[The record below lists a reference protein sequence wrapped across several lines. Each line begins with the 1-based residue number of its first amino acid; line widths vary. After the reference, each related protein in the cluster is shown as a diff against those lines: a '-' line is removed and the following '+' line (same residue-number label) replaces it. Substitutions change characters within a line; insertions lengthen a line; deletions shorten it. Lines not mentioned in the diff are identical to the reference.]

1 MSLRIATL
9 TPTQQALGAA
19 LHYVGR
25 HPPFADFRAQDLIHT
40 VAGEIE
46 RGHYRFALD
55 GPRVVGYVGWALYD
69 AEIADRCAAGGHPP
83 PLPSAANGHDV
94 VWILT
99 AASSSPAA
107 FVAMVKAVRALY
119 PALRLMGVRHK
130 TDRRVLFD
138 RRPRE
143 AGLMPMPPA
152 AAARAHPGPTHALP
166 AAC

>member
-1 MSLRIATL
+1 MNPRIATL
-9 TPTQQALGAA
+9 TPAQLALGAA

-25 HPPFADFRAQDLIHT
+25 HPPFSAFRAQDLIQT

-55 GPRVVGYVGWALYD
+55 GARVVGYVGWALYD
-69 AEIADRCAAGGHPP
+69 NDLADRCAAGGHPP
-83 PLPSAANGHDV
+83 PPPSAAQGRDV

-107 FVAMVKAVRALY
+107 FLALVKAVRALH
-119 PALRLMGVRHK
+119 PRLRLMGVRHK
-130 TDRRVLFD
+130 PDRRVLFD

-143 AGLMPMPPA
+143 EA
-152 AAARAHPGPTHALP
+152 ALLQAA
-166 AAC
+166 